1 MKFQTAITQVNN
13 GQELI
18 HGYELTS
25 LAQQKSFSDIIWLL
39 LRGELPTPTESKVF
53 ATLLSITIDHGP
65 GTISGQ
71 VTRITAS
78 GKTSVQAAVA
88 AGLLTLGERHGA
100 PVDGAARF
108 YTEHLSTADLPG
120 LLADLKAKK
129 IRLPG
134 FGHAVLTKDHRS
146 TTLFKIAK
154 ENGLYG
160 KYCEFAEILE
170 TELNK
175 QSSKPLPLNIDGSMA
190 AILLDM
196 GFVPGVL
203 TGIFIIARTP
213 GLVAQ
218 ATEEIQADAGM
229 RRLAEDEIEYT
240 GPSLREIGV

>member
-1 MKFQTAITQVNN
+1 MKFQTAITHVNS

-18 HGYELTS
+18 RGYKLTD
-25 LAQQKSFSDIIWLL
+25 LAQQTSFSDVIWLL
-39 LRGELPTPTESKVF
+39 LRGELPTPAESKVF

-78 GKTSVQAAVA
+78 GKTSIQAAVA

-100 PVDGAARF
+100 PVDGAAAF
-108 YTEHLSTADLPG
+108 YTEHLNTTDLSA
-120 LLADLKAKK
+120 LIAELKTKK
-129 IRLPG
+129 VRLPG
-134 FGHAVLTKDHRS
+134 FGHAVLTQDHRS

-160 KYCEFAEILE
+160 KYSEFAEVVE
-170 TELNK
+170 VELNK

-190 AILLDM
+190 AVLLDL
-196 GFVPGVL
+196 GFKPGAL
-203 TGIFIIARTP
+203 TGVFIIARTP

-218 ATEEIQADAGM
+218 ATEEMQADTGM
-229 RRLAEDEIEYT
+229 RRPSEDEIEYT
-240 GPSLREIGV
+240 GPDLREIGV

>member
-1 MKFQTAITQVNN
+1 MKFQTAITHVNN

-18 HGYELTS
+18 RGYKLTD
-25 LAQQKSFSDIIWLL
+25 LAQQKSFNDVIWLL
-39 LRGELPTPTESKVF
+39 LRGELPTPAESKMF
-53 ATLLSITIDHGP
+53 GAILTIAIDHGP

-71 VTRITAS
+71 ATRIAAS
-78 GKTSVQAAVA
+78 GKVSMQAAVA

-100 PVDGAARF
+100 PVDGAAAF
-108 YTEHLSTADLPG
+108 YTEHLNISDLPA

-146 TTLFKIAK
+146 ETLFKCAK
-154 ENGLYG
+154 EVGLYG
-160 KYCEFAEILE
+160 QYCQFAEQVE
-170 TELNK
+170 VELNK
-175 QSSKPLPLNIDGSMA
+175 QSSKPLPINIDGSMA
-190 AILLDM
+190 AVLLDM
-196 GFVPGVL
+196 GFKPGTL

-218 ATEEIQADAGM
+218 ATEEMENDAGM
-229 RRLAEDEIEYT
+229 RRPLETEIEYI